1 MNFLKLSR
9 FVALLGLVVFSSCED
24 KIELTAPYKEI
35 PAIYA
40 VLNPDDALHMIRI
53 NKSFLGVGDA
63 NQMAQIA
70 DSINYPAGELQ
81 VTLRHTDG
89 SIISFRDSL
98 IKTAEGAFNNN
109 QRVYCS
115 NEKLKTSG
123 TYTLLVKNIRT
134 GNEFVSVADA
144 LEPLGLKSPSPNASY
159 PPFTPQYYPVNP
171 PTQAASDYVDYSIQE
186 GRYPYTIR
194 YFPSKAKIYQLL
206 MRLHYYDVLGDGNYN
221 YTWVD
226 YPFGNQYLKD
236 LPKGSSQLYVEFRG
250 SDLFSAVGVSM
261 SKVPTNSLLKGRKMY
276 KIEFLLYSSTQEYID
291 YLEYSKPSFSISQV
305 KPIYSNFRD
314 KAAMGLF
321 TFRCSASVEKE
332 MATSFI
338 SEFARNKYTCKY
350 QFYNAANSLVSCPN

>member
-9 FVALLGLVVFSSCED
+9 FVALLGLVVFYSCED
-24 KIELTAPYKEI
+24 KIELNAPYKEI

-63 NQMAQIA
+63 NQMAQVA

-89 SIISFRDSL
+89 SVISFRDSV
-98 IKTAEGAFNNN
+98 IKTAEGAFNSN

-123 TYTLLVKNIRT
+123 TYTLLVKNSRT

-144 LEPLGLKSPSPNASY
+144 LAPLGLKSPSPNASY

-171 PTQAASDYVDYSIQE
+171 PTQAASDYVDYSVQE

-206 MRLHYYDVLGDGNYN
+206 MRLHYYEVLGNGNTN

-236 LPKGSSQLYVEFRG
+236 LPKGSSQLYVEFKG
-250 SDLFSAVGVSM
+250 VDLFSSVGVSL
-261 SKVPTNSLLKGRKMY
+261 SRVAPNSLLIARKMY
-276 KIEFLLYSSTQEYID
+276 KVEFLLYSSTQDYID
-291 YLEYSKPSFSISQV
+291 YLEYSKPSFSINQT
-305 KPIYSNFRD
+305 KPIYSNFKD
-314 KAAMGLF
+314 KAAIGIF

-338 SEFARNKYTCKY
+338 SEFARNKHTCQY
-350 QFYNAANSLVSCPN
+350 QFYNAANVFVPCQN